1 MDPTPYMQGDI
12 FDAVMFYHLYK
23 PARYFFANTDLKLDA
38 AQLKDSLEFL
48 WTKLDK
54 PMQYSMMNT
63 AATHDSPRLLTS
75 FDNKSLYKVWAKPHE
90 DSTYNTGLPDEETY
104 TRVKLYLMHQFT
116 IPGAPQIW
124 NGDEMGM
131 WGADDPD
138 CRKPLWWNN
147 MDFDDEYQNN
157 FQPGEKEYTKVTF
170 NEEHFDFY
178 KKIIRIR
185 RDNPVLATGDIKFI
199 VAENNKLMYSR
210 FDNND
215 EIIVLFNLESEPE
228 SFELQKGYSYLN
240 LFSNSSFK
248 SSIILEP
255 FSGMILKQLNK

>member
-1 MDPTPYMQGDI
+1 M
-12 FDAVMFYHLYK
+12 
-23 PARYFFANTDLKLDA
+23 
-38 AQLKDSLEFL
+38 SL
-48 WTKLDK
+48 
-54 PMQYSMMNT
+54 
-63 AATHDSPRLLTS
+63 
-75 FDNKSLYKVWAKPHE
+75 
-90 DSTYNTGLPDEETY
+90 
-104 TRVKLYLMHQFT
+104 
-116 IPGAPQIW
+116 
-124 NGDEMGM
+124 
-131 WGADDPD
+131 
-138 CRKPLWWNN
+138 
-147 MDFDDEYQNN
+147 
-157 FQPGEKEYTKVTF
+157 
-170 NEEHFDFY
+170 DFY